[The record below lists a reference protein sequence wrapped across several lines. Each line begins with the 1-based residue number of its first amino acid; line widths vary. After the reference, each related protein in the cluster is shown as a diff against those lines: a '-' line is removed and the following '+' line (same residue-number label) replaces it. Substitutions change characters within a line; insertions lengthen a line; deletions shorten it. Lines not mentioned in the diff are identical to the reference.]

1 MFKTRLQNVMGKVD
15 GFITQLQAGIDDT
28 KQARHNK
35 TDEIIKLNT
44 DVANMDV
51 EIEAGQKLLN
61 NLTKL
66 KG

>member
-1 MFKTRLQNVMGKVD
+1 MGKVD
-15 GFITQLQAGIDDT
+15 GFIAQIQAGIDDT
-28 KQARHNK
+28 KQARHDK
-35 TDEIIKLNT
+35 TDAIIKLNT